1 MCDLEIVT
9 EMRDGQMELD
19 GGGSEG
25 EKGFN
30 RIEL

>member
-19 GGGSEG
+19 GGGFAG
-25 EKGFN
+25 ANGFN